1 MSAPSVV
8 VVGAGMAGLAAAWR
22 LTRAGAEVV
31 VLERDDRVGGRV
43 WTRSERGFVYEA
55 GAGFMTNFYSR
66 TLQLVQE
73 VGLGSEVLAIGG
85 GAAVLRGGRPRG
97 AWPAGALLAGLL
109 GGGLLSV
116 REALSLARLA
126 GPLARYWPGLD
137 LHAIDQA
144 CFADKESAA
153 DYARRRLGRGVL
165 DYLIEPPLGGLL
177 YWTPEGT
184 SVGMLLISIR
194 AGIGMRRLLT
204 LRGGLGTLPAAIAG
218 KLDVRLDANV
228 RTIRPDGAGHEVTF
242 RTGGRKR
249 RLVAD
254 AVVCATPAHHT
265 RQFLEGLDPPSTL
278 FLDSVHYAPTV
289 VAAVAV
295 RRRLPGRWYGL
306 LFPSAESAHLGLAA
320 VASASR
326 LPHRAGAGP
335 DGRDEDLL
343 SLYASGSG
351 GRRLLG
357 ADDRDVVRSL
367 VADVRRAGA
376 AYDPGGDVD
385 FERIHRWQAAVPEF
399 PTGHLCRLGAFLDDA
414 AWPAR
419 LAFAGDYLGG
429 PSIEGAVTS
438 GFRAADHLLTE
449 LGLPLPAGA
458 LPYHPAVRRE
468 RTPG

>member
-22 LTRAGAEVV
+22 LTQAGAEVV

-43 WTRSERGFVYEA
+43 WTRAEQGFVYEA
-55 GAGFMTNFYSR
+55 GAGFMANFYGR
-66 TLQLVQE
+66 TLQLAQE

-85 GAAVLRGGRPRG
+85 AAAVLRGGRPRA
-97 AWPAGALLAGLL
+97 AWPAAALLRGLR
-109 GGGLLSV
+109 GGGVLTAG
-116 REALSLARLA
+116 EALSLARLA
-126 GPLARYWPGLD
+126 APLVRYWPGLD

-144 CFADKESAA
+144 CFADRESAA

-184 SVGMLLISIR
+184 SVAMLLISIR

-204 LRGGLGTLPAAIAG
+204 LRGGLGTLPAAIAS

-228 RTIRPDGAGHEVTF
+228 RTIRPGGAGHEVTF

-254 AVVCATPAHHT
+254 AIVCATPAHVA
-265 RQFLEGLDPPSTL
+265 RQVIEGLDPSSAL

-289 VAAVAV
+289 VAHVAV

-306 LFPSAESAHLGLAA
+306 LFPSAESEHLGLAA
-320 VASASR
+320 VASGAG
-326 LPHRAGAGP
+326 LPHRAGAGI
-335 DGRDEDLL
+335 DEDLL
-343 SLYASGSG
+343 SLYASGAG

-357 ADDRDVVRSL
+357 ADDRDVVRSM
-367 VADVRRAGA
+367 VADLRRAGA
-376 AYDPGGDVD
+376 GYDPGGDVS

-399 PTGHLCRLGAFLDDA
+399 PTGHLCRVGAFLHEA
-414 AWPAR
+414 VWPAR

-438 GFRAADHLLTE
+438 GLRAADRILAE
-449 LGLPLPAGA
+449 LGLPPPAGA
-458 LPYHPAVRRE
+458 IPHRPAARRG
-468 RTPG
+468 RTPRQR